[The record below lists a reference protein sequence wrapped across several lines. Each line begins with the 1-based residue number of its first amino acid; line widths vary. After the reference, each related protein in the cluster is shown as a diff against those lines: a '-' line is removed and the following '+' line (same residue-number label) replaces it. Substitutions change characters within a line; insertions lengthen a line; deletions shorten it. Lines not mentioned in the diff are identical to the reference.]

1 MNVHLKEDMAL
12 VELVGRVI
20 FENIVATEKELEAL
34 LSTDLSEVFIK
45 LDKLSYLDSSAL
57 GMLLKLNQTARTS
70 GRKIT
75 FLSLPS
81 RIRSIFVTAHLD
93 TIFNIASDEEA
104 ADIAS
109 AFANL

>member
-1 MNVHLKEDMAL
+1 MNVHRKEDMAL
-12 VELVGRVI
+12 VELVGRII

-34 LSTDLSEVFIK
+34 LESDLSEVFIK

-75 FLSLPS
+75 FLSLPP
-81 RIRSIFVTAHLD
+81 RIRSIFTTAHLD
-93 TIFNIASDEEA
+93 TIFNIATDKEA
-104 ADIAS
+104 DDIAS
-109 AFANL
+109 AFAIH